1 MRTQMQLSVH
11 LLLFVIAVVF
21 FILAGLGVPEA
32 PRLRYI
38 GWGLAL
44 WAISLTISF

>member
-1 MRTQMQLSVH
+1 MHLSFH
-11 LLLFVIAVVF
+11 LVIFVIAIVF

-44 WAISLTISF
+44 WAISLSVPF